1 MKYKVYAKDELIGE
15 SELEMGDAPM
25 GVAFGAMI
33 PMGQYQ
39 KYQSIF
45 EARDFEKIELLGLRV
60 VAENGKALEPCSGIG
75 IEDISKEAG
84 EACIELSVLGLDSS
98 IYEEYFAHHI
108 AAYEAQFK

>member
-1 MKYKVYAKDELIGE
+1 MKYKVYANDEVIGE

-25 GVAFGAMI
+25 GVAFGAMV

-39 KYQSIF
+39 KYQDIF
-45 EARDFEKIELLGLRV
+45 EARDFEKIESLDLRV
-60 VAENGKALEPCSGIG
+60 IAENGKPLEPCAGIG

-84 EACIELSVLGLDSS
+84 ETCIELSVLGLDSS
-98 IYEEYFAHHI
+98 IYEEYFVHHV